1 MRRSELQLLDVRRLG
16 ALAALGDLE
25 GNLLAFVK
33 SLEALALDRAEV
45 HKDIVTLVGG
55 DESVTLCCVKPFD
68 CTVASQIVLPPNRK
82 CFTLSC
88 MPNKIQIKL
97 NLVSCQVY
105 LKKNF

>member
-1 MRRSELQLLDVRRLG
+1 MRITELQLLDVRRLG
-16 ALAALGDLE
+16 AFAALGDLE

-68 CTVASQIVLPPNRK
+68 SSLR
-82 CFTLSC
+82 
-88 MPNKIQIKL
+88 
-97 NLVSCQVY
+97 CQKFF
-105 LKKNF
+105 LLM